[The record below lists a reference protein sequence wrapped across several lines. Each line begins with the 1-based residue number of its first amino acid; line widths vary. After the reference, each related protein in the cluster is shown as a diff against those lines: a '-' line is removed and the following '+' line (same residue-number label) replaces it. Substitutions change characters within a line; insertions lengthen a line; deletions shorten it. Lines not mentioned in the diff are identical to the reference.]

1 MYCNKLDPSDM
12 RILYTN
18 TVKDYESRTK
28 HYETQV
34 AACSEAP
41 LREY

>member
-18 TVKDYESRTK
+18 TVKDYENRTK
-28 HYETQV
+28 HHETQ
-34 AACSEAP
+34 AAPRTEAS
-41 LREY
+41 L

>member
-1 MYCNKLDPSDM
+1 MYCNKLKPFDK

-28 HYETQV
+28 HNETPA
-34 AACSEAP
+34 AACSEAT
-41 LREY
+41 L